1 MLVVGSS
8 GISLPDFVPV
18 HPVNFTYGEVTF
30 RFSVLRLDMIH
41 PVYGGNKLFK
51 LVQNVTD
58 YEAGGYDGIL
68 SFGGAYS
75 NHIAALAEIGQQL
88 NIPTVGIIRGEA
100 SSIGNPTLSRAAE
113 SGMRLEFV
121 DREEYRRLRSSF
133 DTTELQRRFG
143 NFLIIPEGGSNP
155 SGIAGCRR
163 IADYVPKSTK
173 EVVIAV
179 GTGATCVGLRQ
190 GLSPDKRIWGLK
202 VLEASQENLWHDD
215 PQSGIGWIDRFT
227 FGGYAKSNAGLDDF
241 VHEWNRQTGIRIE
254 PVYTGKLFFG
264 VIRLMEEGILPY
276 GYETL
281 VIHTGGL
288 QYLMD

>member
-1 MLVVGSS
+1 MH
-8 GISLPDFVPV
+8 PV
-18 HPVNFTYGEVTF
+18 HFTYGEVAF

-51 LVQNVTD
+51 LVQNVSD
-58 YEAGGYDGIL
+58 YSAGAYDGIL

-75 NHIAALAEIGQQL
+75 NHIAALAGIGQQL
-88 NIPTVGIIRGEA
+88 AIPTVGIIRGEA
-100 SSIGNPTLSRAAE
+100 SSIGNQTLSRAAE

-121 DREEYRRLRSSF
+121 DREEYRRLRASGN
-133 DTTELQRRFG
+133 TTELQRRYG
-143 NFLIIPEGGSNP
+143 NFLFVPEGGSNP
-155 SGIAGCRR
+155 SGIAGCCR
-163 IADYVPKSTK
+163 IADYVPKNTK
-173 EVVIAV
+173 EVVMAV

-227 FGGYAKSNAGLDDF
+227 FGGYAKSTAELDVF
-241 VHEWNRQTGIRIE
+241 VQEWNRQTDIWIE

-264 VIRLMEEGILPY
+264 VIRLMEEGLLPF
-276 GYETL
+276 GEKTL

>member
-1 MLVVGSS
+1 MH
-8 GISLPDFVPV
+8 PV
-18 HPVNFTYGEVTF
+18 HFTYGEVAC

-75 NHIAALAEIGQQL
+75 NHIAALAGIGQQL
-88 NIPTVGIIRGEA
+88 AIPTVGIIRGEA
-100 SSIGNPTLSRAAE
+100 SSIGNQTLSRAAE

-121 DREEYRRLRSSF
+121 DREEYRRLRASGN
-133 DTTELQRRFG
+133 TTELQRRYG
-143 NFLIIPEGGSNP
+143 NFLIVPEGGSNP

-163 IADYVPKSTK
+163 IADYVPDDAK
-173 EVVIAV
+173 VVVMAV

-190 GLSPDKRIWGLK
+190 GLSPEKRIWGLK
-202 VLEASQENLWHDD
+202 VLEAGQENQWQDHT
-215 PQSGIGWIDRFT
+215 QNGIGWIDRFT
-227 FGGYAKSNAGLDDF
+227 LGGYAKSTAELDVF
-241 VHEWNRQTGIRIE
+241 VQEWNRQTDIRIE

-264 VIRLMEEGILPY
+264 VIRLMEEGILPF
-276 GYETL
+276 GDETL

>member
-1 MLVVGSS
+1 MH
-8 GISLPDFVPV
+8 PV
-18 HPVNFTYGEVTF
+18 HFTYGEVAF

-51 LVQNVTD
+51 LVQNVSD
-58 YEAGGYDGIL
+58 YSAGAYDGIL

-75 NHIAALAEIGQQL
+75 NHIAALAGIGQQL
-88 NIPTVGIIRGEA
+88 AIPTVGIIRGEA
-100 SSIGNPTLSRAAE
+100 SSIGNQTLSRAAE

-121 DREEYRRLRSSF
+121 DREEYRRLRASGN
-133 DTTELQRRFG
+133 TTELQRRYG
-143 NFLIIPEGGSNP
+143 NFLIVPEGGSNP

-163 IADYVPKSTK
+163 IADYVPDNAK
-173 EVVIAV
+173 EVVMPV

-190 GLSPDKRIWGLK
+190 GLSPEKRIWGLK
-202 VLEASQENLWHDD
+202 VLEAGQENQWQDHT
-215 PQSGIGWIDRFT
+215 QSGIGWIDRFT
-227 FGGYAKSNAGLDDF
+227 LGGYAKSTAELDVF
-241 VHEWNRQTGIRIE
+241 VQEWNRQTDIRIE

-264 VIRLMEEGILPY
+264 VIRLMEEGILPF
-276 GYETL
+276 GEETL